1 VPSVAS
7 WKELDRL
14 WSKAMGRDP
23 ALADRFAS
31 RYSQAVQ
38 ARLSAGGSHMSAG

>member
-1 VPSVAS
+1 VTS
-7 WKELDRL
+7 WKELDRH

-23 ALADRFAS
+23 ALADRFAA

-38 ARLSAGGSHMSAG
+38 ARLSGTGSHIRAG